1 MIERRRKM
9 LKKLISKLLTV
20 LTTMSVA
27 LLTSPV
33 VYAAEALPKGET
45 SDKVIFAVG
54 GMIAAGLSVGL
65 GAFGAGLGIGTAAN
79 GACVAVGR
87 NPGVQGKIMT
97 TMLVGMA
104 MAESCVI
111 YALVISLVILYA
123 NPFTALI
130 TG

>member
-1 MIERRRKM
+1 
-9 LKKLISKLLTV
+9 
-20 LTTMSVA
+20 
-27 LLTSPV
+27 
-33 VYAAEALPKGET
+33 
-45 SDKVIFAVG
+45 VIFAVG